1 MDTEITRP
9 DDAQTQQTPLAMPQQ
24 MQGIIDELLPPDNP
38 QARWI
43 AVIVLVCLA
52 VVSFCLLG
60 PWASS
65 PDTYADTLASL
76 DQKKE
81 TVMSLI
87 AGSTGTSAAI
97 TVLPGDAGT
106 PIAEK
111 LLDIGSAFAIVI
123 AAIYLEKYLLTT
135 LGFVA
140 FGILV
145 PVGLI
150 LLAVGV
156 AAKRRPVI
164 QEFAAALGI
173 RLAIFGIAIF
183 LVVPVSTFISDR
195 IDETYQTSMQS
206 TVAATETAAEP
217 TQETTATEDQGGIL
231 GFIQSLPETVAKIPE
246 TISESTSGV
255 SEDVQNTLNK
265 FIETLAVM
273 IVSSCVIPIV
283 VLLFFIWLAM
293 TILGIKIDTAQLRR
307 GAEMIVTRRGL
318 RI

>member
-1 MDTEITRP
+1 MDTDITRP
-9 DDAQTQQTPLAMPQQ
+9 DDAQTQLTMPPQV
-24 MQGIIDELLPPDNP
+24 QGIIDELLPPDNP
-38 QARWI
+38 QARWVT
-43 AVIVLVCLA
+43 VIVLVCLA
-52 VVSFCLLG
+52 IVSFCLLG
-60 PWASS
+60 PWASN
-65 PDTYADTLASL
+65 PDTYANTLASL
-76 DQKKE
+76 DQKRE

-97 TVLPGDAGT
+97 TVLPGDVGT

-145 PVGLI
+145 PVGFL
-150 LLAVGV
+150 LLALSV
-156 AAKRRPVI
+156 AAKNRPMI

-173 RLAIFGIAIF
+173 RLAVFGIAVF

-195 IDETYQTSMQS
+195 IDETYQTSMHPDV
-206 TVAATETAAEP
+206 VAEAVEEPVAEVTAQTEEG
-217 TQETTATEDQGGIL
+217 GGIL
-231 GFIQSLPETVAKIPE
+231 EFIQSLPETVAKLPE
-246 TISESTSGV
+246 TVSESTSGV

-283 VLLFFIWLAM
+283 VLLFFLWLAM
-293 TILGIKIDTAQLRR
+293 TILGINIDTAQLRR
-307 GAEMIVTRRGL
+307 GAEMLVTRRGL

>member
-1 MDTEITRP
+1 MDTDISRTDCAEP
-9 DDAQTQQTPLAMPQQ
+9 PEAMTMPPQV
-24 MQGIIDELLPPDNP
+24 QGIIDELLPPDNP
-38 QARWI
+38 QARWVT
-43 AVIVLVCLA
+43 VIVLVSLA
-52 VVSFCLLG
+52 IISFCLLG
-60 PWASS
+60 PWASN
-65 PDTYADTLASL
+65 PDTYANTLASL
-76 DQKKE
+76 DQKRE

-97 TVLPGDAGT
+97 TVLPGDVGT

-140 FGILV
+140 FGILL
-145 PVGLI
+145 PIGFI
-150 LLAVGV
+150 LLAIGV
-156 AAKRRPVI
+156 LSKNRPTI
-164 QEFAAALGI
+164 QEITTALAI
-173 RLAIFGIAIF
+173 RLVVFGLAVF
-183 LVVPVSTFISDR
+183 MVVPISTFISDR
-195 IDETYQTSMQS
+195 IDETYQTSMHPDL
-206 TVAATETAAEP
+206 VAESVEEP
-217 TQETTATEDQGGIL
+217 TAEVTTQTESDGGIL
-231 GFIQSLPETVAKIPE
+231 EFIQSLPETVANLPE
-246 TISESTSGV
+246 TVSETSSGV

-283 VLLFFIWLAM
+283 VLLFFLWLAM
-293 TILGIKIDTAQLRR
+293 TILGIDIDTARLRR